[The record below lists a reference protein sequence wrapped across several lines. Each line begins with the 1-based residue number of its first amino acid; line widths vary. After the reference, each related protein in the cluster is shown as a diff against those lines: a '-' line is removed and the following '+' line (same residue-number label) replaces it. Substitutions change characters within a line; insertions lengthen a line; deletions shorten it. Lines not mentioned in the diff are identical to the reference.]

1 MLNYG
6 KINFSVIIK
15 IYDRATSLIDK
26 QNWYEIKK
34 KLDRER
40 DFTRIFELITCFTLN
55 FN

>member
-34 KLDRER
+34 NWTENV
-40 DFTRIFELITCFTLN
+40 TLQGFLN
-55 FN
+55 